1 LAFEADVADA
11 ANADNEDV
19 RFFGASSAINWS
31 ESYSKSE
38 FCSRV
43 RYIAR
48 LAAFLY
54 YSKIITNE
62 TRAEE

>member
-11 ANADNEDV
+11 ANAANEDV

-48 LAAFLY
+48 GVERKTSVSYICQAA
-54 YSKIITNE
+54 
-62 TRAEE
+62 